1 MDDDLI
7 KSVTN
12 LADKDGMIT
21 KMNFM
26 VFAFS
31 THLCKEDPQELVI
44 HYYIIRNANSEIIGH
59 RRRIVLIFYHLVPF
73 SNDFRKSNWR
83 KKSKKVKNSILQQH
97 QKSIK
102 HHPREILMQEN

>member
-1 MDDDLI
+1 MDDELI

-44 HYYIIRNANSEIIGH
+44 HYYIIINANSEI

-102 HHPREILMQEN
+102 DHPREILMQEN